1 MGASP
6 EMKEKLEDLQA
17 QMRDWQPSPISNE
30 SVVSFSLPCFNK
42 HWEVHRKLDVDI
54 TNSEYR
60 YLYLTCT

>member
-6 EMKEKLEDLQA
+6 ELKAKLEDLQA

-30 SVVSFSLPCFNK
+30 SVVSSSPCFNK

-60 YLYLTCT
+60 NMYLTCT